1 MNKIFKFYFTIFL
14 FTGFLF
20 TQAQDKPDIKVKV
33 GGTVQAMASYSE
45 TAKDTNLVGLGLRRV
60 RLKVTGSIGDKIQ
73 AYVQAEFT
81 NPSLVD
87 ALVDYFIH
95 DEIKLRIGRYKVAG
109 VLGGGLTS
117 HHKIDIVE
125 RARIGQEWG
134 DRTVG
139 SSYRDYGV
147 SVIGNLGDFNYFVSI
162 FNGGEGSVN
171 IRSSQ
176 KGKSTLVNN
185 GVAVS
190 GLFEYKPKE
199 IKGLNVGGYVGQGN
213 KVYNDYL
220 SYSGHIYWEPRPI
233 RIKAEYVSIIDKNTS
248 TDITTNG
255 YYLMGAYGIN
265 KSIELLARFEY
276 FDPFTD
282 LDDNEE
288 TLVTLGASYF
298 VYPGDWTSGKI
309 TAAYV
314 LRNDKLGANNSDLA
328 NNVFYVMFQ
337 AAF

>member
-1 MNKIFKFYFTIFL
+1 MNKIFKFYFAL
-14 FTGFLF
+14 FILTGILI
-20 TQAQDKPDIKVKV
+20 TQAQDKPDIKFKV
-33 GGTVQAMASYSE
+33 GGTIQAMASYSE
-45 TAKDTNLVGLGLRRV
+45 TSKDTNLVGLGLRRV
-60 RLKVTGSIGDKIQ
+60 RLKVTGFIGDKIE
-73 AYVQAEFT
+73 AYIQTEFT

-87 ALVDYFIH
+87 ALVDYFVH
-95 DEIKLRIGRYKVAG
+95 DDIKIRIGRYKVAG

-134 DRTVG
+134 ARTVG
-139 SSYRDYGV
+139 STFRDYGV
-147 SVIGNLGDFNYFVSI
+147 SAIGNLGDFNYFVSI
-162 FNGGEGSVN
+162 FNGGEGDVN

-190 GLFEYKPKE
+190 GLFEYKPKDV
-199 IKGLNVGGYVGQGN
+199 KGLNVGGYVGQGN

-220 SYSGHIYWEPRPI
+220 SYSGHVYWEPRPI

-255 YYLMGAYGIN
+255 FYLMGAYGIT
-265 KSIELLARFEY
+265 KSIELLTRVEY
-276 FDPFTD
+276 FDPYTD
-282 LDDNEE
+282 IDDNEE
-288 TLVTLGASYF
+288 TLITLGASYF

-314 LRNDKLGANNSDLA
+314 LRYDKLGANNSDLA